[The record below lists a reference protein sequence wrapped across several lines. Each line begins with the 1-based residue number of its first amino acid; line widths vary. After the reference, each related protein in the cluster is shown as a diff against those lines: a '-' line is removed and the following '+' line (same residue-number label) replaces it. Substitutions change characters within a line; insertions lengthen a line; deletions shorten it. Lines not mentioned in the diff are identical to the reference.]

1 MKEKQINR
9 YYWLDIAKSI
19 GIFLIVFGHLSIS
32 KFTMDFLWTFHVPLF
47 FFISGFLFK
56 PTAGDIFLNRLK
68 SRLILPY
75 IYIYLLNV
83 LLVVLIAFD
92 FNFNSII
99 DRVLAMFWGSQGNPH
114 FVNGALWFLP
124 GLIII
129 ELIYFFLIRKSIW
142 FYLPLLSLSIFL
154 YSHGYLNL
162 FLSIDLALL
171 GLNYYIV
178 GVLVRKFNIIDT
190 IKTKP
195 VALVLIFALSLLAT
209 LKFADW
215 GNVWYGGTFYLTS
228 LTGGISGIIMI
239 ISLSLLLEP
248 YLKSLSFITFI
259 SANTLFIFCFH
270 KFTNPVASSVIKTFI
285 SEPSLVSSLLI
296 ALLSI
301 LILIPFNIIVIKYL
315 PQIIGIKKSPKM
327 LSKRPI

>member
-1 MKEKQINR
+1 MNEKQKNR
-9 YYWLDIAKSI
+9 YFWLDIAKAI
-19 GIFLIVFGHLSIS
+19 GIFLIVFGHLAIS
-32 KFTMDFLWTFHVPLF
+32 SFTAAFLWTFHVPLF

-56 PTAGDIFLNRLK
+56 PTQGDVFFNRLK

-83 LLVVLIAFD
+83 LFVVLIKLD

-99 DRVLAMFWGSQGNPH
+99 EMVLAMFWGSQGNSH

-129 ELIYFFLIRKSIW
+129 ELLYFFLIRKSMW
-142 FYLPLLSLSIFL
+142 FYLPLLSLSIYF
-154 YSHGYLNL
+154 YSQGYLNL

-171 GLNYYIV
+171 GLNYYIA
-178 GVLVRKFNIIDT
+178 GVLVRKFNVID
-190 IKTKP
+190 IGRTKP
-195 VALVLIFALSLLAT
+195 VMLVLIFALSLLAT
-209 LKFADW
+209 LQFADW
-215 GNVWYGGTFYLTS
+215 GNVWYGGKFYLTS
-228 LTGGISGIIMI
+228 LTGGILGIVMI

-270 KFTNPVASSVIKTFI
+270 KFSNPVAGSVIKTFI
-285 SEPSLVSSLLI
+285 KEPSLLSTFLI

-301 LILIPFNIIVIKYL
+301 LILIPFNVIVIKYL
-315 PQIIGIKKSPKM
+315 PQIIGIKKSPKI
-327 LSKRPI
+327 LPEN